1 MKFWLKTGVIL
12 LALASELVLANIVGL
27 RNVKPDII
35 LIVIICISFISGA
48 ENGII
53 AGFTGGLLKD
63 IFSVHFLGINAL
75 VKTLIG
81 YIAGVLRDK
90 IFSQHIMWIVIIST
104 FIFTIVND
112 LIVYFLL
119 NALYS
124 DYSFIVTLKKFIL
137 NQAVINSLL
146 SPLIFIGIKKIFN
159 YFQKFN

>member
-12 LALASELVLANIVGL
+12 LALALELVLANIVGL
-27 RNVKPDII
+27 RSAKPDII
-35 LIVIICISFISGA
+35 LIVVICMSFISGA
-48 ENGII
+48 EDGIL

-75 VKTLIG
+75 VKTSIG
-81 YIAGVLRDK
+81 YIVGLLRDK
-90 IFSQHIMWIVIIST
+90 IFSQHIMLIVIIST
-104 FIFTIVND
+104 FVFTIIND

-124 DYSFIVTLKKFIL
+124 DHNFVVIFKKFIL

-146 SPLIFIGIKKIFN
+146 SPLIFIGIKKAFN
-159 YFQKFN
+159 YFQKLN